1 MKRTPWARLWPIL
14 AALVAF
20 LAGSSA
26 VYAHER
32 RAVGP
37 YEFVVGFI
45 VEPAFEGQKNG
56 VDLRVQIPAAA
67 EGEEPT
73 PVEGVEQ
80 TLQVEI
86 THVPT
91 GISTVM
97 DLRTI
102 FNDPGHYTADLLP
115 TAPGVYRFRI
125 FGTVEEL
132 AVDETFESG
141 ENTFGSVESS
151 AAIQFPESVPQVREV
166 EGAVR
171 GAQDAAGQ
179 ALAAARQAESAAAAA
194 RSLAVAGVAV
204 GAFGFLMGAAAAVVA
219 FRRR

>member
-1 MKRTPWARLWPIL
+1 MKPIRWARLWPIM

-20 LAGSSA
+20 LISSSA
-26 VYAHER
+26 VHAHER

-56 VDLRVQIPAAA
+56 VGLRVQIPAAA

-73 PVEGVEQ
+73 PVEGLAE
-80 TLQVEI
+80 TLQVEV

-91 GISTVM
+91 GIATVM
-97 DLRTI
+97 ALRTI

-115 TAPGVYRFRI
+115 TAPGIYRFRV
-125 FGTVEEL
+125 FGTVEDL
-132 AVDETFESG
+132 DVDETFESG
-141 ENTFGSVESS
+141 ENTFGSVES
-151 AAIQFPESVPQVREV
+151 AEAIQFPEPVPQVREV

-171 GAQDAAGQ
+171 GAQDSAAQ
-179 ALAAARQAESAAAAA
+179 ALAAAAAA
-194 RSLAVAGVAV
+194 RSLAIAGIAAGIV
-204 GAFGFLMGAAAAVVA
+204 GIIVGAAAIVVS
-219 FRRR
+219 RR